1 MKKIFLAFVALA
13 CVMSGCSDDDNI
25 GTSAAETLEL
35 SAESAPV
42 GPDGA
47 EVEIAVTSS
56 AAWRIAGDCPWARPS
71 AVAGNSGDKVVFT
84 VDPNDTGIRRE
95 ATFKFFAGATVIPFK
110 VISDPVFVLELLSAA
125 EYDFKKDASTL
136 CLRFDSNIDEL
147 QCEIVYENADPEDQP
162 WIVYEGK
169 SQSFGSTAL
178 NFSIAENATYLARQ
192 AQIVVCGMDKRFEIA
207 VAQERP
213 SFFEWNAEEKYAY
226 EDIEAHDFEVEVR
239 TNLDYEVSLDEKCDW
254 ITVDQSLVSEVKG
267 LRTEKLTFHV
277 AASEKSRSTRVEVY
291 LDGDTW
297 DPHDSFSVQQR
308 DPNMVIVEIPDA
320 YFLKFLKKYDYIEE
334 IGEGMYTISE
344 LGATETE
351 FDLSSEYISDFT
363 GLAYFT
369 ELTMLDVSYNDMTSF
384 DISGLTKVEDLTIDS
399 CSDCQTIVLGA
410 NPILQLAVLNSKRS
424 YVKFKTLTVS
434 GDALEEFYSSCSS
447 YKDEIT
453 TVDLSGCP
461 SLKVIECD
469 RSNLETLILPKA
481 LEGAEIEL
489 TTNEEAVVVYK

>member
-13 CVMSGCSDDDNI
+13 CAISSCSDDDDI
-25 GTSAAETLEL
+25 VTSAAETLEL

-47 EVEIAVTSS
+47 EVEIVVTSS

-84 VDPNDTGIRRE
+84 VDANETGARRE
-95 ATFKFFAGATVIPFK
+95 ATFKFFAGATVVPFK
-110 VISDPVFVLELLSAA
+110 IVSDPVFVLELLSDA
-125 EYDFKKDASTL
+125 EYSFATGASSL
-136 CLRFDSNIDEL
+136 CLRFNSNIDEL
-147 QCEIVYENADPEDQP
+147 QCEIVYENADPEDMP
-162 WIVYEGK
+162 WIEYNGI

-207 VAQERP
+207 VAQDKP
-213 SFFEWNAEEKYAY
+213 SFFEWNAEDKYAY

-254 ITVDQSLVSEVKG
+254 ITMDKSLVSEVKG

-277 AASEKSRSTRVEVY
+277 AASEKSRSTQVKVY

-297 DPHDSFSVQQR
+297 NSYASFSVSQK
-308 DPNMVIVEIPDA
+308 DPNMVLLEIPDA
-320 YFLKFLKKYDYIEE
+320 KFLKFLKKYGYIEE
-334 IGEGMYTISE
+334 VGDGMYTVSE
-344 LGATETE
+344 EGAAATE
-351 FDLSSEYISDFT
+351 FDLSYEYISDFT

-369 ELTMLDVSYNDMTSF
+369 ELTAIDVTGNNMTSF

-410 NPILQLAVLNSKRS
+410 NPILQLAVLNSRYD
-424 YVKFKTLTVS
+424 YVDFETLTVS
-434 GDALEEFYSSCSS
+434 GEVVEEFYSSCSRS
-447 YKDEIT
+447 YDEIK

-461 SLKVIECD
+461 SLKVIECE
-469 RSNLETLILPKA
+469 RANLGTLILAKA
-481 LEGAEIEL
+481 LEGIQINL
-489 TTNEEAVVVYK
+489 TTNAESIEYK

>member
-13 CVMSGCSDDDNI
+13 CAISSCSDDDDI
-25 GTSAAETLEL
+25 VTSAAETLEL

-47 EVEIAVTSS
+47 EVEIVVTSS

-84 VDPNDTGIRRE
+84 VDANETGARRE
-95 ATFKFFAGATVIPFK
+95 ATFKFFAGATVVPFK
-110 VISDPVFVLELLSAA
+110 IVSDPVFVLELLSDA
-125 EYDFKKDASTL
+125 EYSFATGASSL
-136 CLRFDSNIDEL
+136 CLRFNSNIDEL
-147 QCEIVYENADPEDQP
+147 QCEIVYENADPEDMP
-162 WIVYEGK
+162 WIEYNGI

-178 NFSIAENATYLARQ
+178 NFAITENITYLARQ
-192 AQIVVCGMDKRFEIA
+192 AQIVISGLDKRFEVS
-207 VAQERP
+207 VAQDKP
-213 SFFEWNAEEKYAY
+213 SFFEWNAAEKYAY

-254 ITVDQSLVSEVKG
+254 ITMDKSLVSEVKG
-267 LRTEKLTFHV
+267 LRTEKLTFRV
-277 AASEKSRSTRVEVY
+277 AASEKSRSTQVKVY

-297 DPHDSFSVQQR
+297 NSYASFSVSQK
-308 DPNMVIVEIPDA
+308 DPNMLIVEIPDSK
-320 YFLKFLKKYDYIEE
+320 FLKFLKKYGYIEE
-334 IGEGMYTISE
+334 VGDGMYTVSE
-344 LGATETE
+344 EGAAATE
-351 FDLSSEYISDFT
+351 FDLSYEYISDFT

-369 ELTMLDVSYNDMTSF
+369 ELTAIDVTGNNMTSF

-410 NPILQLAVLNSKRS
+410 NPILQLAVLNSRYD
-424 YVKFKTLTVS
+424 YVDFETLTVS
-434 GDALEEFYSSCSS
+434 GEAVEEFYSSCSRS
-447 YKDEIT
+447 YDEIK

-461 SLKVIECD
+461 SLKVIECE
-469 RSNLETLILPKA
+469 RANLETLILPKA

-489 TTNEEAVVVYK
+489 TTNADSVVYK